1 MLPYGHT
8 VAGAGPGGQTRES
21 ATLPLASL
29 PRHYARVAS
38 LPDQTCPH
46 VPVPWGLALL
56 LLLFIYLFIYFCQR
70 VTLLIGVKG
79 KMRLIFDPFQEV

>member
-1 MLPYGHT
+1 MLAYGHT
-8 VAGAGPGGQTRES
+8 VADAGLGGQTRES

-29 PRHYARVAS
+29 PRHSARVAS

-56 LLLFIYLFIYFCQR
+56 LLLFIYLFLPKSHPFNWRQR
-70 VTLLIGVKG
+70 KDALIHV
-79 KMRLIFDPFQEV
+79 LENI

>member
-1 MLPYGHT
+1 VRVPVKVGWLTLTRGKDMLAYGHT
-8 VAGAGPGGQTRES
+8 VADAGPGGQTRES

-29 PRHYARVAS
+29 PRHSARVAS

-56 LLLFIYLFIYFCQR
+56 LLLFIYLFIFA
-70 VTLLIGVKG
+70 KES
-79 KMRLIFDPFQEV
+79 PF